1 MLILT
6 RSPEQT
12 LIIGDNV
19 RIKVL
24 GITGKQVK
32 LGIDAPRS
40 VPVVRQEL
48 LTANRSG
55 RHARDDANGT

>member
-6 RSPEQT
+6 RTPEQT

-48 LTANRSG
+48 LTSTRSG
-55 RHARDDANGT
+55 RPATEDANGT

>member
-24 GITGKQVK
+24 GITGKQVQ

-48 LTANRSG
+48 LTANQSS

>member
-40 VPVVRQEL
+40 VPVVREEL
-48 LTANRSG
+48 LTPTRSG
-55 RHARDDANGT
+55 RHATEDANGT

>member
-6 RSPEQT
+6 RTPEQT
-12 LIIGDNV
+12 LIIGDDV

-24 GITGKQVK
+24 RITGKQVQ

-40 VPVVRQEL
+40 VPVVREEL
-48 LTANRSG
+48 LTPNRSG
-55 RHARDDANGT
+55 RHATDDANGT

>member
-6 RSPEQT
+6 RTPEQT

-24 GITGKQVK
+24 GITGKQVQ

-40 VPVVRQEL
+40 VPVVWEEL
-48 LTANRSG
+48 LTPTRSG
-55 RHARDDANGT
+55 RHAREDANGR